1 MTGEADWQRRSTRLG
16 RGRPADV
23 LVRPGPA
30 FRRRVGAPGG
40 LGCRGAWRPA
50 AWWERRV
57 TSCARVGVEEPR
69 LWEREGR
76 AGCGE
81 ERGRGVGV
89 RGVDT

>member
-1 MTGEADWQRRSTRLG
+1 MPETLTLAAAAGGGGADAAEAFVAGIKDFFLSL
-16 RGRPADV
+16 A
-23 LVRPGPA
+23 
-30 FRRRVGAPGG
+30 APGG
-40 LGCRGAWRPA
+40 LGCRGAWWLA

>member
-1 MTGEADWQRRSTRLG
+1 MPETLTLAAGGGGGGADAAEAF
-16 RGRPADV
+16 V
-23 LVRPGPA
+23 
-30 FRRRVGAPGG
+30 VGSEDFFSSRAAPGG

-57 TSCARVGVEEPR
+57 TSRAHVGVEEPR

-89 RGVDT
+89 RGVDA